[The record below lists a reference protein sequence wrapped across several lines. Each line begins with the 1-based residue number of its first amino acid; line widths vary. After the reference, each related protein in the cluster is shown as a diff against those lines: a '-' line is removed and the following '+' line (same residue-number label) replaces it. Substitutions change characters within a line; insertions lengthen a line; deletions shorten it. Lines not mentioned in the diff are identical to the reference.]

1 LGFFK
6 SCFWDFSFF
15 NNYCNYFIF
24 GVCGLGFW
32 GFFFPFLVWCGLV
45 LGFSVRF
52 CGWWS
57 FRRTLCLFVCLLV
70 GWFVVVGTGNWLL
83 LLLSL
88 LLLLLA
94 KTEEAKQSLELLV
107 SLLCC

>member
-1 LGFFK
+1 
-6 SCFWDFSFF
+6 
-15 NNYCNYFIF
+15 
-24 GVCGLGFW
+24 LGFW
-32 GFFFPFLVWCGLV
+32 GFFFFFGAVWFWVFRCA
-45 LGFSVRF
+45 SVGGGVFGGR
-52 CGWWS
+52 
-57 FRRTLCLFVCLLV
+57 FVCLLV

-94 KTEEAKQSLELLV
+94 KKEEEKQSLELLV

>member
-1 LGFFK
+1 MGGGV
-6 SCFWDFSFF
+6 
-15 NNYCNYFIF
+15 F
-24 GVCGLGFW
+24 GG
-32 GFFFPFLVWCGLV
+32 
-45 LGFSVRF
+45 R
-52 CGWWS
+52 
-57 FRRTLCLFVCLLV
+57 FVCLLV

-94 KTEEAKQSLELLV
+94 KKEEEKQSLELLV